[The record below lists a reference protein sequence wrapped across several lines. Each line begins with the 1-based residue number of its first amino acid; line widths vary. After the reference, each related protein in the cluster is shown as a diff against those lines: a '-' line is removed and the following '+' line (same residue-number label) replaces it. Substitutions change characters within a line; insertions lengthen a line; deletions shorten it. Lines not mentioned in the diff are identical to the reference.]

1 MGWDT
6 LSALPIEIT
15 ILLVLYWL
23 AIVIVMINDGR
34 EPSKTLAW
42 ILFLAALPLFGLV
55 FYFFFGRNWKKKTA
69 KGTWIT
75 EIRVIAAPTLARVR
89 ARYQS
94 ATEEACSLT
103 KSWGQDDIVNL
114 ITRTDGATALPAYDP
129 QLLINGNVK
138 FAALKEDLAQAT
150 ETINIQYFIWERDEL
165 TGSLCDILLERLKAG
180 VEVRM
185 LNDFIGNIQ
194 YKKDQLK
201 TLQDAGA
208 KIAYDVAGL
217 GKLNYR
223 NHRKMVVIDAT
234 LGYTGGINV
243 GQEYIDG
250 GPKYASWRDSHI
262 KFHGPAVA
270 DLQKLF
276 AARWH
281 EVTQESLFTERFFP
295 PEYPETGR
303 RVLAQVVATGVEDKW
318 ESARRAHVV
327 AMADAKS
334 HIWIQSPY
342 FVPTPDIYGGMV
354 NAALGGIDVR
364 FMMTGVP
371 DKAIAWYAAET
382 YYRPLIE
389 AGGKVY
395 LYDAGFF
402 HAKTMTIDGRMLS
415 IGTMN
420 FDIRSLE
427 LHKELMAWFY
437 DEELAGEHER
447 VFEADM
453 EHCHLVTLEELDTR
467 THLQLLRNSAA
478 RLASDLL

>member
-1 MGWDT
+1 MSLT
-6 LSALPIEIT
+6 LSIVV
-15 ILLVLYWL
+15 LVYWII
-23 AIVIVMINDGR
+23 IVIVMVNDGR
-34 EPSKTLAW
+34 DPTKTLAW
-42 ILFLAALPLFGLV
+42 IMFLAATPMFGLV

-69 KGTWIT
+69 KGKWLT
-75 EIRVIAAPTLARVR
+75 EIRALSTPTLDRIR
-89 ARYQS
+89 GRY
-94 ATEEACSLT
+94 ANVAAEAGALT
-103 KSWGQDDIVNL
+103 KSWGQDDIVGL
-114 ITRTDGATALPAYDP
+114 ITRTDGATPLPAYDP
-129 QLLINGNVK
+129 ELLINGEVK
-138 FAALKEDLAQAT
+138 FATLKRDLAQAQD
-150 ETINIQYFIWERDEL
+150 TINIQYFIWERDEL
-165 TGSLCDILLERLKAG
+165 TGALCDILLDRLKAG

-201 TLQDAGA
+201 VLQDAGA
-208 KIAYDVAGL
+208 KIAYDVRGL
-217 GKLNYR
+217 GKVNYR

-250 GPKYASWRDSHI
+250 KPRYASWRDSHI

-281 EVTQESLFTERFFP
+281 EVTEESLFTERFFP
-295 PEYPETGR
+295 TEYPESGR
-303 RVLAQVVATGVEDKW
+303 RVLAQIVATGVEDKW
-318 ESARRAHVV
+318 ESARRAHIV
-327 AMADAKS
+327 AMADAKK

-342 FVPTPDIYGGMV
+342 FVPTSDIYEGML

-371 DKAIAWYAAET
+371 DKAIAWHAAET
-382 YYRPLIE
+382 YFRPLIE

-395 LYDAGFF
+395 MYEAGFF
-402 HAKTMTIDGRMLS
+402 HAKTMSIDGKMLS

-437 DEELAGEHER
+437 DEELTAQHER

-453 EHCHLVTLEELDTR
+453 AASRLVTLADLDSR

-478 RLASDLL
+478 RLASNLL